1 MSDDAGSILFYGVMI
16 LLPLSAMVARR
27 VPLGRTLKMAA
38 AWIGIFMVGLL
49 LVGQRDRLSELL
61 SGQWAGGG
69 TIRIA
74 QASDGHFYATVGLD
88 GVERRMLVDSG
99 ATTTALS
106 IDTARAIG
114 LDLDE
119 SAFPAIVSTANGRVQ
134 ARTATVKR
142 VSIGSIGWENVG
154 VVVSPAFGTSDIL
167 GMNVLSRL
175 ASWRVEG
182 RTLILTANP
191 SQNYT

>member
-1 MSDDAGSILFYGVMI
+1 MSDDAGQILFYGIMI
-16 LLPLSAMVARR
+16 LLPLSALIARR
-27 VPLGRTLKMAA
+27 VPLGPTLKMAA
-38 AWIGIFMVGLL
+38 AWIGIFIVGLV
-49 LVGQRDRLSELL
+49 LVGQRDRLSGLL
-61 SGQWAGGG
+61 GGQQASGG

-74 QASDGHFYATVGLD
+74 QASDGHFYATVNLD

-106 IDTARAIG
+106 TATAQAIG

-142 VSIGSIGWENVG
+142 VAIGSIALENVG
-154 VVVSPAFGTSDIL
+154 VVVSPAFGTDDVL
-167 GMNVLSRL
+167 GMNILSRL
-175 ASWRVEG
+175 ASWRV
-182 RTLILTANP
+182 
-191 SQNYT
+191 